1 MCPESKQPIKYMN
14 PNVLKRLVLAGA
26 TAVLAHITSA
36 QTWQTVDDFQ
46 YIGSA
51 SLNDAIAMTTD
62 AAGNLYVAGFGYD
75 ASNVSHG
82 LIMRSDD
89 QGATWLPLDDFL
101 YSTNREE
108 SYSAGRYNAIGFDA
122 SQNLFAVATAPE
134 GVTTKHLVIRE
145 STDLGLSWQTKLDL
159 AYTGAL
165 ATASSPGFAADSAGR
180 VFVTCNRTQPGPMV
194 LRSTDAG
201 ASWSAVNPFAFNA
214 SLNAILNTR
223 AGLFV
228 CGSGAVMNG
237 VIWDNVR
244 KSIDGG
250 VTWTTVDTYTPP
262 GFTVPTGGSGGF
274 ATAMCADAAG
284 NIYVGGCAEITTGS
298 GRSAT
303 TLPYCVIRKGT
314 NGGTKWQTLAEI
326 PCPPKNPVF
335 SSLAMGFDALGCF
348 YLNGLAY
355 YTHGTI
361 ESSDGGKTWNW
372 VDAFPYSAN
381 SFTTDPSGNVYL
393 CGTVLYG
400 VLSGLGEHWIV
411 RKLPAP

>member
-1 MCPESKQPIKYMN
+1 MN
-14 PNVLKRLVLAGA
+14 LNNTKRLFLAGA
-26 TAVLAHITSA
+26 TALLAHSISA

-46 YIGSA
+46 YIGSR
-51 SLNDAIAMTTD
+51 SLNDAVCMTTD
-62 AAGNLYVAGFGYD
+62 AGGNLYVAGFGYD

-82 LIMRSDD
+82 IIMRSDD

-122 SQNLFAVATAPE
+122 AQDLFAVATAPE
-134 GVTTKHLVIRE
+134 GVTPKHLVIRK
-145 STDLGLSWQTKLDL
+145 SVDFGLSWQTMLDL
-159 AYTGAL
+159 SYTGAL

-180 VFVTCNRTQPGPMV
+180 IFVSCNRTQPGPMV
-194 LRSTDAG
+194 LRSTDGG
-201 ASWSAVNPFAFNA
+201 ASWSGVNPFAFNA
-214 SLNAILNTR
+214 SLNAILNTP

-228 CGSGAVMNG
+228 CGSGAVMNS
-237 VIWDNVR
+237 VVWDNVR

-250 VTWTTVDTYTPP
+250 LTWTTVDTYTPP
-262 GFTVPTGGSGGF
+262 GFTVGTGGF

-284 NIYVGGCAEITTGS
+284 NIYVAGSAVITTGK
-298 GRSAT
+298 GRTAT
-303 TLPYCVIRKGT
+303 TALYCVIRKGT

-326 PCPPKNPVF
+326 LTPSNNTGAN
-335 SSLAMGFDALGCF
+335 SLGMGFDAVGNF
-348 YLNGLAY
+348 YLNGLAPG
-355 YTHGTI
+355 THGTI
-361 ESSDGGKTWNW
+361 ESTDGGKAWNW
-372 VDAFPYSAN
+372 VDAFPYNAN

-400 VLSGLGEHWIV
+400 VLPGLGEHWIV